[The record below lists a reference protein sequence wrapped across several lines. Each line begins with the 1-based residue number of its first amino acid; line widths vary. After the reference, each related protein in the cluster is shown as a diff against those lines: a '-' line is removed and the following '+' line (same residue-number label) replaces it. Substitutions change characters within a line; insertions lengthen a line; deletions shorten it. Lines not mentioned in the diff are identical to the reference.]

1 MGHLL
6 DKVCC
11 IDEGN
16 VRIRNNYNDN
26 YFSEHLNTSY
36 DPQQTSRTMPSSEI
50 KFDSNKLIVKTLNNL
65 PINTANIIRK
75 QTGNPL
81 NNYEILKSIGR
92 GSYGSIMK
100 VIHKTTGTIRS
111 MKIIPKNNRKPGFTE
126 EDIEREINILKS
138 LDHPLI
144 IKIFEFYSDD
154 NNYYLITEYC
164 SEGDLGE
171 KIAEMVIPEMAVKI
185 LMFQIFS
192 AVSYLHSR
200 NIIHGDLKL
209 ENIMI
214 DSSRPYDEN
223 GNKNSFISSIKED
236 FATIKRIQTKDF
248 DMSPNSKRK
257 FRRMKN
263 FELKLIDFGCS
274 KIFTTYKKK
283 FEDTIGTLLYCS
295 PEVLKNNYN
304 SKCDIWGC
312 GIIMY
317 ILLSGEIPFYG
328 STEKLITKKIL
339 SGKFDFDAKI
349 FDKVSNQAKDLIEK
363 CLAYDSNKRI
373 DVKEALHH
381 PFFKQDINPYNLFE
395 ENVDSIE
402 VLQSLKTFS
411 KHSKFHQTVL
421 AFLSHNFAEK
431 DQLDRLKKIFYTM
444 DLNLDGKISREELSH
459 AYEVAGLPI
468 QKEQLDKIIQSIDF
482 DNNGFIEYQEF
493 IRVTIPKE
501 NLFTEVNLK
510 TAFDLFDLDKNGGIS
525 LSEVC
530 EVLGMNN
537 KNVDESVIN
546 ELLKEIHNS
555 GDEEISFEQFKSIMN
570 QFTNE
575 I

>member
-1 MGHLL
+1 MGQLL

-11 IDEGN
+11 VGEN
-16 VRIRNNYNDN
+16 KRQIRNNYDDT
-26 YFSEHLNTSY
+26 YSSEQLNTSY
-36 DPQQTSRTMPSSEI
+36 DPQQTSRTLPSSEI
-50 KFDSNKLIVKTLNNL
+50 KFNSNKRIVKTLNGL
-65 PINTANIIRK
+65 PINTTNIIRK

-92 GSYGSIMK
+92 GSYGSVMK

-111 MKIIPKNNRKPGFTE
+111 MKIIPKNNKKPGFTE

-144 IKIFEFYSDD
+144 IKIFEFYSDE

-164 SEGDLGE
+164 SEGDLGG
-171 KIAEMVIPEMAVKI
+171 KISEMVIPEMAVKI

-200 NIIHGDLKL
+200 NVIHGDLKL

-214 DSSRPYDEN
+214 DSSHPFDEN
-223 GNKNSFISSIKED
+223 GNKTNFITSIKED
-236 FATIKRIQTKDF
+236 VATIKRIETKDLNL
-248 DMSPNSKRK
+248 SPTSKKR
-257 FRRMKN
+257 FHRMKN
-263 FELKLIDFGCS
+263 FDLKLIDFGCS
-274 KIFTTYKKK
+274 KIFTTSNKQ

-304 SKCDIWGC
+304 SRCDIWSC

-328 STEKLITKKIL
+328 TTEKLITQKIL
-339 SGKFDFDAKI
+339 AGKFDFDATIFSKI
-349 FDKVSNQAKDLIEK
+349 TRQAKELIQK
-363 CLAYDSNKRI
+363 CLVYDSNKRL
-373 DVKEALHH
+373 DVKQALQH
-381 PFFKQDINPYNLFE
+381 PFFKQDINPYNIFE
-395 ENVDSIE
+395 ENIDSIE

-431 DQLDRLKKIFYTM
+431 EQLDRLKKIFFTM

-459 AYEVAGLPI
+459 AYDVAGLPI
-468 QKEQLDKIIQSIDF
+468 EKEQLDKIIQSIDF
-482 DNNGFIEYQEF
+482 DNNGFIEYEEF

-501 NLFTEVNLK
+501 HLFTEVNLK

-537 KNVDESVIN
+537 KNVDEGVIN

-555 GDEEISFEQFKSIMN
+555 GDEEISFEQFKSIIR
-570 QFTNE
+570 QFINE
-575 I
+575 S